1 MLMDNEPQTRSARRE
16 AENKQN
22 KRKKREG
29 GPREHKDSLP
39 GGGGKGPRKHH
50 TIRNAILFVIAL
62 IVLAVGAMFGI
73 AYNNTKNAVDNSFQG
88 TGLTKERNV
97 SNVIKNGKPFSILL
111 LGTDT
116 GELDRTYKGR
126 TDSLMLVTVN
136 PKKEKVTIMSLPR
149 DSVIAP
155 VGYEDQFPQ
164 KLNSAYEYGSAKT
177 TIQTIQKWLNVPIDY
192 YALVNMNGLEKVID
206 QLGGVQV
213 KSPLTFGYNP
223 YTAHDNGDII
233 YNFTKG
239 SSTYTL
245 NKNGSTKTYTKMDGA
260 AALAFSRMRYDDP
273 QGDYGRQ
280 ARQRLVLQAI
290 VDKAKS
296 NPTKLINQKFLSTI
310 SDSTKT
316 DLTFGDM
323 LTAASKYL
331 GAAKTIKT
339 DHAQGTSVSL
349 TSGSS
354 ELITQ
359 SEKQRVTNVLRS
371 SLGLKHKKTGT
382 LYGGNVSESTLA
394 ANGLPSDSNSSSTST
409 DSTYGTTST
418 DSTYGTTD
426 STYGGTGTTGTGTDY
441 YGGGGAGA
449 GAGY

>member
-1 MLMDNEPQTRSARRE
+1 MDNEPQTRSARRE
-16 AENKQN
+16 AETKQN

-29 GPREHKDSLP
+29 GPRNLKGLTP
-39 GGGGKGPRKHH
+39 GGGNHGPRPRKKHP
-50 TIRNAILFVIAL
+50 IRNAILFVIAL
-62 IVLAVGAMFGI
+62 LVLAAGVMFGI
-73 AYNNTKNAVDNSFQG
+73 AYSNTKNAIDSSFEG
-88 TGLTKERNV
+88 TGLTKTRNV
-97 SNVIKNGKPFSILL
+97 SKVIKKGKPFSILL

-116 GELDRTYKGR
+116 GELDRNYKGR

-155 VGYEDQFPQ
+155 IGYENQFPQ

-177 TIQTIQKWLNVPIDY
+177 TIKTIQKWLNVPIDY

-206 QLGGVQV
+206 QLGGVKV

-223 YTAHDNGDII
+223 YTAHNDGEII
-233 YNFTKG
+233 YNFKKN

-245 NKNGSTKTYTKMDGA
+245 NKNGSKKTYSKMDGA

-296 NPTKLINQKFLSTI
+296 NPTKLVNQKFLSTI

-323 LTAASKYL
+323 LTVASKYL
-331 GAAKTIKT
+331 SAAKTIKT
-339 DHAQGTSVSL
+339 DNAQGTSVAL

-359 SEKQRVTNVLRS
+359 SEKQRVTNTLRS

-382 LYGGNVSESTLA
+382 LYGGNVPESLLS
-394 ANGLPSDSNSSSTST
+394 ANGLPSDNTSSSTSTDT
-409 DSTYGTTST
+409 DSTYGTTSS
-418 DSTYGTTD
+418 DSTYGTTTD
-426 STYGGTGTTGTGTDY
+426 GTYDGIDTTGGGTDY
-441 YGGGGAGA
+441 YGDA

>member
-1 MLMDNEPQTRSARRE
+1 
-16 AENKQN
+16 
-22 KRKKREG
+22 
-29 GPREHKDSLP
+29 
-39 GGGGKGPRKHH
+39 
-50 TIRNAILFVIAL
+50 
-62 IVLAVGAMFGI
+62 
-73 AYNNTKNAVDNSFQG
+73 
-88 TGLTKERNV
+88 
-97 SNVIKNGKPFSILL
+97 
-111 LGTDT
+111 
-116 GELDRTYKGR
+116 
-126 TDSLMLVTVN
+126 
-136 PKKEKVTIMSLPR
+136 
-149 DSVIAP
+149 
-155 VGYEDQFPQ
+155 
-164 KLNSAYEYGSAKT
+164 
-177 TIQTIQKWLNVPIDY
+177 
-192 YALVNMNGLEKVID
+192 
-206 QLGGVQV
+206 
-213 KSPLTFGYNP
+213 
-223 YTAHDNGDII
+223 
-233 YNFTKG
+233 
-239 SSTYTL
+239 
-245 NKNGSTKTYTKMDGA
+245 MDGA

-441 YGGGGAGA
+441 YGGGGT

>member
-1 MLMDNEPQTRSARRE
+1 MDNEPQTRSGRRRQ
-16 AENKQN
+16 AEKELKIR
-22 KRKKREG
+22 KRREG
-29 GPREHKDSLP
+29 GPRDKNSQSN
-39 GGGGKGPRKHH
+39 GKRPRKRR
-50 TIRNAILFVIAL
+50 IRGTILFVIAIIVL
-62 IVLAVGAMFGI
+62 IVGMLFGV
-73 AYNNTKNAVDNSFQG
+73 AYNKTKNAIDGSFQE

-97 SNVIKNGKPFSILL
+97 SKVIKQGKPFSILL

-116 GELDRTYKGR
+116 GELDRKYKGR

-155 VGYEDQFPQ
+155 VGYEEEFPQ

-192 YALVNMNGLEKVID
+192 YALVNMGGLEKVID
-206 QLGGVQV
+206 QIGGVKI

-223 YTAHDNGDII
+223 YTAHNNGEFI

-239 SSTYTL
+239 SSTYTF
-245 NKNGSTKTYTKMDGA
+245 NQRGQVKTYKKMDGQ

-280 ARQRLVLQAI
+280 QRQRLVLQAI
-290 VDKAKS
+290 VDQAKS
-296 NPTKLINQKFLSTI
+296 NPSKLINQKFLNTL
-310 SDSTKT
+310 SDSTQT

-323 LTAASKYL
+323 LTVASHYL
-331 GAAKTIKT
+331 SAAKTIKQ
-339 DHAQGTSVSL
+339 DHAQGNEVNL

-354 ELITQ
+354 ELISQ
-359 SEKQRVTNVLRS
+359 SEKQRVTNVLRK

-382 LYGGNVSESTLA
+382 LYGGKVSNATLSM
-394 ANGLPSDSNSSSTST
+394 NGLPTQNSVESADGEETST
-409 DSTYGTTST
+409 YDDTYGTQTT
-418 DSTYGTTD
+418 DDTYGTTD
-426 STYGGTGTTGTGTDY
+426 TYGGY
-441 YGGGGAGA
+441 
-449 GAGY
+449 